1 MPELSGD
8 QRLCVVLVAVGN
20 LQQVSATLGFDIAS
34 ELVDHLVRGLSGWQG
49 ENGLVA
55 RLDSVHFL
63 VAATNLAAGD
73 VDALVEQIGERCRN
87 PLFTA
92 GIALRTSAVLGA
104 AVAPLHGNT
113 AVELLRCAEAAVETA
128 TQRKLAHAFF
138 ERSSDEEQRRRLRL
152 GAELPLAVSSG
163 QLYLQYQ
170 PKVRLGDRLVLRLG
184 RILFLHVGGRIWKCL
199 VHQPAVAVAGGE
211 LVLHALFH
219 LLLSQHLR
227 PG

>member
-1 MPELSGD
+1 
-8 QRLCVVLVAVGN
+8 
-20 LQQVSATLGFDIAS
+20 
-34 ELVDHLVRGLSGWQG
+34 LSGWQG

-152 GAELPLAVSSG
+152 GRRTATG
-163 QLYLQYQ
+163 CF
-170 PKVRLGDRLVLRLG
+170 VRAAL
-184 RILFLHVGGRIWKCL
+184 
-199 VHQPAVAVAGGE
+199 PAVPAQGPPG
-211 LVLHALFH
+211 
-219 LLLSQHLR
+219 R
-227 PG
+227 PPCFGT